1 MFPSS
6 VKIELVLARVA
17 QPEEQGIRNAQAGGS
32 TPLAGLFGFL
42 HFCFF
47 NLLFK

>member
-1 MFPSS
+1 
-6 VKIELVLARVA
+6 
-17 QPEEQGIRNAQAGGS
+17 
-32 TPLAGLFGFL
+32 LFGFL